1 MYRYF
6 YIILIGFFVLSSCSV
21 NKHATNS
28 DVRDFLVK
36 EIQFADIGNHKANVE
51 YKKINND
58 VLHVQVSWQLSENV
72 QQDDVAI
79 SITPD
84 FIPNF
89 HWAPHLTPQNNYIIA
104 QHVFRAP
111 AIIYSNET
119 KCLSVIPDLDMLS
132 KGSPVEWYADNNAL
146 ENKITLGMSKSRVQ
160 EHVLF
165 VKNNGAVY
173 PKGKIEFGFYI
184 ITEKNQRIVNPWRKS
199 LSFMWQKWGEPLYKK
214 GEPLGNKDINQY
226 VAQTYQWA
234 FDTWKKPVW
243 QQFELN
249 NQQVG
254 APSFIVNITQ
264 SPNYPGHWRDREV
277 RSIWNQAWFSSLR
290 SASGLYKYAKATGNK
305 AYENYALMT
314 KGLALSMPQNN
325 GIFPSVILTEMEEV
339 EIDGQKYSRSKGW
352 NTAHFGNSNRNPYTW
367 NMKESPYHL
376 LDMSFTAFHM
386 LRWYEELEKDN
397 RLIEYTKRY
406 ADRLITLQQQDGFF
420 PGWLSLDKQMPLQ
433 HLNQSPETSM
443 SVAFLLKLYSITKEN
458 KYLLSAQKAMNAV
471 VDNIV
476 YSGKWEDFETYWS
489 CSRYGSDT
497 LVGKK
502 VIRNN
507 QYKQNTLSMY
517 WTALALM
524 EMYRVNADKKYLQ
537 TGQRVLDEML
547 MYQATWQPPFI
558 AVRALGGF
566 GVMNADGEWNDSRQ
580 SLFAPLIMEY
590 GKILNNQEYQQ
601 RAKAALDAA
610 FTMMYTPLNPS
621 TMQQWQQRYPFFGK
635 EDYGFMMENY
645 GHEGVSNDK
654 GLGIG
659 EFTIYDW
666 GNGAAAEAYM
676 FMESDLKTR

>member
-1 MYRYF
+1 MCRYS
-6 YIILIGFFVLSSCSV
+6 YIILISFFALSSCTVS
-21 NKHATNS
+21 KHAAST

-36 EIQFADIGNHKANVE
+36 TIQFSDIGNNKANVQ
-51 YKKINND
+51 YTKINND
-58 VLHVQVSWQLSENV
+58 VLHVQVSWQLAQDV
-72 QQDDVAI
+72 HQDDVAV
-79 SITPD
+79 TLFPD
-84 FIPNF
+84 FIPDF

-111 AIIYSNET
+111 AVIYSNQT
-119 KCLSVIPDLDMLS
+119 KCLSVIPDLDILA

-146 ENKITLGMSKSRVQ
+146 ENKITLGMSKSKVK

-165 VKNNGAVY
+165 VKESGAVY

-184 ITEKNQRIVNPWRKS
+184 LAEKNQQIINPWRKS
-199 LSFMWQKWGEPLYKK
+199 LSFMWKKWAVPLYDK
-214 GEPLGNKDINQY
+214 GEPLGNKDIQPY
-226 VAQTYQWA
+226 VTQTYQWA
-234 FDTWKKPVW
+234 FDTWKAPVW

-249 NQQVG
+249 NKNVG
-254 APSFIVNITQ
+254 APAFIVNITQ

-290 SASGLYKYAKATGNK
+290 SASGLYKYAKANGNK
-305 AYENYALMT
+305 EYEHYALMT
-314 KGLALSMPQNN
+314 KELALSMPQHN
-325 GIFPSVILTEMEEV
+325 GIFTSIILTEMEET
-339 EIDGQKYSRSKGW
+339 EIDGQKYNRSKGW
-352 NTAHFGNSNRNPYTW
+352 QTKHFGNSNRNPYTW
-367 NMKESPYHL
+367 NMKESPYHI
-376 LDMSFTAFHM
+376 LDMSFTAYHM
-386 LRWYEELEKDN
+386 LRWYDELEKDT
-397 RLIEYTKRY
+397 RLLDYAIRY

-420 PGWLSLDKQMPLQ
+420 PGWLSLENQKPLQ

-443 SVAFLLKLYSITKEN
+443 SVAFLLKLYDLTKEN

-476 YSGKWEDFETYWS
+476 YSGRWEDFETYWS

-502 VIRNN
+502 VMRNN

-524 EMYRVNADKKYLQ
+524 EMYRVNTDKKYLQ

-590 GKILNNQEYQQ
+590 AKVLNSQEYQQ

-666 GNGAAAEAYM
+666 GNGAAAEAAM
-676 FMESDLKTR
+676 FMGSGFEK